1 MIAVKAH
8 KARCLKILTVA
19 KKAIEEETDR
29 MVKVF
34 AEIDFGHKP
43 EQTPRRENSS
53 RAEAIAIAYSP
64 GNPFTPPPTTTGKI
78 RLSESVNSR
87 KITIHALSPVFFI
100 SCRVTIGSVSAN

>member
-34 AEIDFGHKP
+34 ADIDFGHKH
-43 EQTPRRENSS
+43 EQTPRRADSTG
-53 RAEAIAIAYSP
+53 AEAVAISISP
-64 GNPFTPPPTTTGKI
+64 GNPFTPPPTTTG
-78 RLSESVNSR
+78 R
-87 KITIHALSPVFFI
+87 VFVLT
-100 SCRVTIGSVSAN
+100 CPLAA